1 MKRVLLF
8 LLSLLLAFFSLSS
21 CGEEDFFLP
30 FRGGFVAEVQGTLGE
45 LAFAAE
51 ICREV
56 GSGGV
61 ETVTVT
67 FYAPNELAGTV
78 LCRTAAG
85 DTVTAEGLTVAGG
98 AWCDALLSLLL
109 PREGVKKIAVT
120 DTGHTRVDGDEYS
133 FEFLSD
139 GTPVAVKTDTVVAD
153 IVRFEV
159 K

>member
-8 LLSLLLAFFSLSS
+8 LLSLLLAFFSLFS

-30 FRGGFVAEVQGTLGE
+30 FRGGFVAEVQVTLGE

-56 GSGGV
+56 DAEGGDR
-61 ETVTVT
+61 VTVT
-67 FYAPNELAGTV
+67 FYAPTELAGTV
-78 LCRTAAG
+78 LCRTPTG
-85 DTVTAEGLTVAGG
+85 DTVTAEGLTVEGG

-109 PREGVKKIAVT
+109 PREDVKKIAVT
-120 DTGHTRVDGDEYS
+120 DTGRTRVDGDGYS